1 MPVSAP
7 ARLQRGF
14 SLVEMAVVLAIVGLL
29 IGGAVATVGA
39 VQQRQRFGETS
50 AQLEEIRD
58 ALIAFAVV
66 NRRLPCPADPTL
78 ADTVA
83 GAGLERAP
91 TAAGC
96 SGGISGAVP
105 WATLALP
112 QSDAWGRRF
121 TYRVSAG
128 FARQAPAFTLA
139 ATGDNVVRN
148 ASAVVLASAVPAVI
162 VSHGANARGSRG
174 PGGAVAA
181 ASPDARELENSDGDA
196 EFVVDAPADGYD
208 DLVTWVPGTVLAYR
222 MLQAG
227 ALP

>member
-1 MPVSAP
+1 MNRSASHNS
-7 ARLQRGF
+7 GF
-14 SLVEMAVVLAIVGLL
+14 SLIEMAVVLLIVGLL
-29 IGGAVATVGA
+29 IGGAVGSLGA
-39 VQQRQRFGETS
+39 LQQRQRYSGTE

-83 GAGLERAP
+83 GAGLERVP

-96 SGGISGAVP
+96 TGGIVGAVP
-105 WATLALP
+105 WATLGLS
-112 QSDAWGRRF
+112 QVDGWGRRF

-139 ATGDNVVRN
+139 ATGDATVRN
-148 ASAVVLASAVPAVI
+148 AGAVVLATNLPAVV

-174 PGGAVAA
+174 PGGTASAA
-181 ASPDARELENSDGDA
+181 GPDAREIENSDGDA
-196 EFVVDAPADGYD
+196 EFVLDTPSDGYD

>member
-1 MPVSAP
+1 MNRSPSRV
-7 ARLQRGF
+7 RGF
-14 SLVEMAVVLAIVGLL
+14 SLIEMAVVLLIVGLL
-29 IGGAVATVGA
+29 IGGAVGSLGA
-39 VQQRQRFGETS
+39 LQQRQRYSGTE

-66 NRRLPCPADPTL
+66 NRRLPCPADPAL

-83 GAGLERAP
+83 GAGLERVP

-96 SGGISGAVP
+96 TGGIVGAIP
-105 WATLALP
+105 WATLGLP
-112 QSDAWGRRF
+112 QVDGWGRRF

-139 ATGDNVVRN
+139 DTGDSTVRN
-148 ASAVVLASAVPAVI
+148 AGAVVLAGNLPAVI

-174 PGGAVAA
+174 PSGVAAA

-196 EFVVDAPADGYD
+196 EFVLDMPSDGYD
-208 DLVTWVPGTVLAYR
+208 DLVAWVPGTVLAYR